1 MKYGVWNIGEY
12 DRAAWQ
18 TVCAAGYAPL
28 TAAVLCSRGY
38 DTPEKAAAYLAHDA
52 KAEDPFLLKDMGA
65 AAARVRKA
73 LAFGETIAVY
83 GDYDVD
89 GITATCLLTD
99 YLRHKGASVI
109 PYIPAR
115 LEEGYGL
122 NETAIR
128 SLAEQG
134 VQLIITV
141 DCGITAVTEAE
152 LCSELGMELIITDH
166 HECKETLPQAAAVVD
181 PHRRDDTY
189 PHKTLAGVGVAFKLA
204 AAVEENQDAV
214 LEEYCDYVCLGTVAD
229 VMPLTGE
236 NRMFVTRGI
245 ERLQQHPRVGVTALL
260 HECGCEEVNIS
271 SSLIGY
277 TLAPR
282 INAAGRM
289 GKVMTAVDLFL
300 TNNSATAAEKAAQLC
315 EMNRERQTVESEIYE
330 DAKARLASVGTPNVI
345 VLAGENW
352 HQGVV
357 GIVASRLAEEYAC
370 PTFLICMDGD
380 KGKASSRSY
389 GGFHLF
395 RSLEKVSA
403 LLEGFGGHELAAGFT
418 ISRENID
425 AFAQEMDRLV
435 RAFRTEGESR
445 EALNVDCAVTPA
457 LLTVDDVASLSALE
471 PCGAG
476 CPRPTLSLAQMRVT
490 QLASVGSG
498 KHLRLRLQCG
508 DAELSGIYFSMTAQR
523 ARLAE
528 GDIVDVAFLPQIN
541 EFRGQKSVQI
551 NIADVRPSASAVPS
565 RERFVSVWKYLSTNA
580 QAGEWN
586 GTAQTLSRG
595 AARLSKME
603 ENLLKTQVCLDVFE
617 ELGLLTITYQPE
629 FLTITLTADGR
640 KVSLEN
646 SRILR
651 HLKAG
656 EKPDGAAGPTV

>member
-28 TAAVLCSRGY
+28 TAAVLCSRGC
-38 DTPEKAAAYLAHDA
+38 DTPEKAAAYLARDA

-89 GITATCLLTD
+89 GITSTCLLTD
-99 YLRHKGASVI
+99 YLRRKGATVV

-128 SLAEQG
+128 YLAEQG

-141 DCGITAVTEAE
+141 DCGITAVAEAE
-152 LCSELGMELIITDH
+152 LCRELGMELIVTDH
-166 HECKETLPQAAAVVD
+166 HECKDVLPTAAAVVD

-204 AAVEENQDAV
+204 AAVEEDQDAV
-214 LEEYCDYVCLGTVAD
+214 LETYCDLVCLGTVAD
-229 VMPLTGE
+229 VMTLTGE

-245 ERLQQHPRVGVTALL
+245 ARLQEHPRVGITALIR
-260 HECGCEEVNIS
+260 ECGCEDTPVS
-271 SSLIGY
+271 ASLIGY

-289 GKVMTAVDLFL
+289 GRVMVAVDLFL
-300 TNNSATAAEKAAQLC
+300 TDDPAVAAEKAAQLC
-315 EMNRERQTVESEIYE
+315 EMNRERQAVESEIYD
-330 DAKARLASVGTPNVI
+330 DAKARLAAAGSPNVI

-395 RSLEKVSA
+395 RSLEQVSE

-425 AFAQEMDRLV
+425 AFAAEMDRLV
-435 RAFRTEGESR
+435 REFRAEGVCR
-445 EALNVDCAVTPA
+445 EALNVDCAVTPS

-476 CPRPTLSLAQMRVT
+476 CPRPTLAMTQMRVT
-490 QLASVGSG
+490 QLAAVGSG
-498 KHLRLRLQCG
+498 RHLRLRLQIG
-508 DAELSGIYFSMTAQR
+508 DTELCGIYFSMTAQR
-523 ARLAE
+523 AHLAE

-541 EFRGQKSVQI
+541 EFRGQRSVQLNVVDI
-551 NIADVRPSASAVPS
+551 RPSSSAAPS
-565 RERFVSVWKYLSTNA
+565 RERFVSVWKYLAANA

-586 GTAQTLSRG
+586 GTAQTLARG
-595 AARLSKME
+595 AARLAKIE

-617 ELGLLTITYQPE
+617 ELGLLTIAYQPE
-629 FLTITLTADGR
+629 FLTITLRTDR
-640 KVSLEN
+640 KVSLDN

-656 EKPDGAAGPTV
+656 DKPDGAAGSTV